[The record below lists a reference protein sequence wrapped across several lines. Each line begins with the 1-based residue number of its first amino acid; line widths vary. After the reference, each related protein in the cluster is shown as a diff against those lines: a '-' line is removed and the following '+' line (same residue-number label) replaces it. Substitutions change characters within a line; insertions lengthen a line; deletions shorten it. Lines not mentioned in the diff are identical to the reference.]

1 MIYRL
6 AQAVSSAAALT
17 TSEKGELSLS
27 TTLTGMAIVFGVL
40 VLLTFLI
47 TLFGWAFR
55 GTGAGASDKTPKTVP
70 PPKQEKP
77 APKAPVQP
85 IVKTDKGE
93 DGDELAAVIAAAVWA
108 YGQQN
113 GKQLAVRSVRRA
125 RTGRSAWANAGIADV
140 TASF

>member
-55 GTGAGASDKTPKTVP
+55 GFGAGTAKKTPKP
-70 PPKQEKP
+70 AAPKPVKP